1 MDLGCLLQLCQSIE
15 NVMDVLDET
24 KVTPEL
30 AQMIKVYLLGQ
41 GQRSMEDITH
51 MHSCFL
57 PVATAIN
64 NLGRDCFIERRIPY
78 LLIETVQPMLRREN
92 TRGSVDLWGLRFIK
106 SLISITHKQWLY
118 RNSNV
123 HQESKG
129 LNAKQH
135 QELTSRIQELILMK
149 KESLLERHQH
159 LMDMDFVQLGS
170 GPTITRQVWVANV
183 EMAISI
189 AKVAW
194 GNFCSQEVIKV
205 LRNPRNSKP
214 QYQEQTQPCPPSPHA
229 TSQT

>member
-1 MDLGCLLQLCQSIE
+1 
-15 NVMDVLDET
+15 
-24 KVTPEL
+24 
-30 AQMIKVYLLGQ
+30 MIKVYLLGQ

-51 MHSCFL
+51 MHSHFS
-57 PVATAIN
+57 PVATAID
-64 NLGRDCFIERRIPY
+64 NLGWNCFIEGQIPC
-78 LLIETVQPMLRREN
+78 LLIKMVQPMLRRDN
-92 TRGSVDLWGLRFIK
+92 PRRSVDLWGSRFIK

-118 RNSNV
+118 RNSDV

-159 LMDMDFVQLGS
+159 LMDVDFVQLGS
-170 GPTITRQVWVANV
+170 GPTITCQVWVANV

-189 AKVAW
+189 ARVAL
-194 GNFCSQEVIKV
+194 GNFCSPEVIKV
-205 LRNPRNSKP
+205 LHTPQNGKP

-229 TSQT
+229 TSQTQNTAIRATPGSLSRLD